1 MPLVAYPTS
10 APRDD
15 ENAQRLC
22 MSGASSGLSILFF
35 AMQASIVTSA
45 MATAVEIPT
54 KQSTAEL
61 TGNPIVIA
69 TIAAETV
76 PSIPTVM
83 KSKRGFISEAYSCC
97 VPVGNLAVSHKKCL
111 QLLQLLHIITPAV
124 HVFG

>member
-1 MPLVAYPTS
+1 MPPVAYPIS

-22 MSGASSGLSILFF
+22 MSGANAGLSILFF

-61 TGNPIVIA
+61 TGSPVAIA
-69 TIAAETV
+69 TIVAETI
-76 PSIPTVM
+76 PSIPTTM
-83 KSKRGFISEAYSCC
+83 KSK
-97 VPVGNLAVSHKKCL
+97 
-111 QLLQLLHIITPAV
+111 
-124 HVFG
+124 